1 MSGIDGSGADQ
12 QLACLSP
19 TFFLQEQDRLF
30 AQISDVRGRFA
41 YIHER
46 THDRLKAK
54 TTRDASLFYRAG
66 VLIGRNSD
74 GARGLVRLI
83 NRKGVDGAYAFY
95 QDFGAI
101 PDFEDARPSVSQIG
115 FVYTARFVRYPHV
128 IKVGYSA
135 SPVRRMKELQG
146 TFGEV
151 LELVSAYVGTM
162 LDEARDHVAAKHR
175 YIGRECMFAP
185 DFDDVR
191 PGRIPPF
198 LLGPL
203 RHIAED

>member
-1 MSGIDGSGADQ
+1 VSGIDGSGADQ

-19 TFFLQEQDRLF
+19 SCFLQEQDRLF
-30 AQISDVRGRFA
+30 AELTGLRGRLA

-46 THDRLKAK
+46 TSDRVGAK
-54 TTRDASLFYRAG
+54 TTRDASLFFRAG
-66 VLIGRNSD
+66 VLVGRNGD
-74 GARGLVRLI
+74 GARSMVKLI
-83 NRKGVDGAYAFY
+83 NRKGIDGALAFY
-95 QDFGAI
+95 QDFGATV
-101 PDFEDARPSVSQIG
+101 ELEAARPSVSQIG

-128 IKVGYSA
+128 IKIGFSA
-135 SPVRRMKELQG
+135 APARRVKELQG
-146 TFGEV
+146 KFGEV
-151 LELVSAYVGTM
+151 LDLEGAYVGTM
-162 LDEARDHVAAKHR
+162 LDEAREHINAKHR